1 MDDSPLYVS
10 STDGLKGFGK
20 EVGELHIIYKEKLY
34 TYIQIH
40 LYIFTFIFVYVE
52 IKPNHKGDM
61 WVMFHF

>member
-34 TYIQIH
+34 TYIHKYIYIYLH
-40 LYIFTFIFVYVE
+40 LYLY
-52 IKPNHKGDM
+52 M
-61 WVMFHF
+61 